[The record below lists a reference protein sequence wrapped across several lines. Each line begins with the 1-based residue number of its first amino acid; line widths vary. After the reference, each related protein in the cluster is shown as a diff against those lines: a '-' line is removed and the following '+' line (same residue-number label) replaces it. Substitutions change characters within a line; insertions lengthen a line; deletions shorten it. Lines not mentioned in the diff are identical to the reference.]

1 LRLNDAI
8 LGLALILLAAWVI
21 YLTAA
26 FPAFPGQDYGPSLF
40 PRVIA
45 TGVILCGAGLVWRG
59 LAARRAGGGAP
70 WVELAPWVRQGRS
83 VVSFLAML
91 AAMGFYLVASDL
103 LGFIPTAVVLLLG
116 LFMWFGVRV
125 ITAVPVAIG
134 MTLLVHWFFSSLMRV
149 PLPRG
154 VLDPVL

>member
-59 LAARRAGGGAP
+59 LAARRAGTAP

-91 AAMGFYLVASDL
+91 AAMGFYLVASDP

-125 ITAVPVAIG
+125 ITAVPIAIG
-134 MTLLVHWFFSSLMRV
+134 MTLLVYWFFGTLMRV

>member
-91 AAMGFYLVASDL
+91 AAMGFYLVASDP